1 MSSMTKYILTLFTS
15 LIFILSAQA
24 SSVTEDPAEREMLKI
39 AQKLR
44 CAVCQNQPVSE
55 SNSGLARDM
64 RAVIREQLAVGKNEE
79 QIIDYFV
86 DRYGDY
92 VLLEPRK
99 SGAALLLWVLPPIV
113 LVFAAVF
120 AWLVLRGRG
129 EVAAVS
135 ENQNKSS
142 QLSDEDRER
151 IRRARKEHEKD
162 DEQ

>member
-1 MSSMTKYILTLFTS
+1 MNNMMKYLSTLLVS
-15 LIFILSAQA
+15 IFFMISAQA
-24 SSVTEDPAEREMLKI
+24 STVAEDPAEREMLKI

-64 RAVIREQLAVGKNEE
+64 REIIREQLAAGKNEE

-86 DRYGDY
+86 SRYGDY
-92 VLLEPRK
+92 VLLKPRK
-99 SGAALLLWVLPPIV
+99 TGTGFALWAIPPLV

-120 AWLVLRGRG
+120 AWVVMRGRND
-129 EVAAVS
+129 VAS
-135 ENQNKSS
+135 ESNIDNKND